1 MDGRPLS
8 FSGLGLRRHHKLP
21 GTLPQRTEVQSGVS
35 RALVE
40 VTHQGWLEGGH
51 LLRVPEAG
59 FLERWCL
66 LWGWVP
72 AELTRSA
79 LESEALRQGRR
90 HSVLALC
97 KVALG
102 LCWQPLGLLVRRAV
116 PIFNHHGVFTV
127 FELQSQRGLF
137 RLWWRGPYPG
147 QGERLC

>member
-1 MDGRPLS
+1 MFVSTIAVCTRLPRRMSQPADHSTQAARTLRQGACWASHTLVDGRPLS

-66 LWGWVP
+66 LWG
-72 AELTRSA
+72 
-79 LESEALRQGRR
+79 
-90 HSVLALC
+90 
-97 KVALG
+97 
-102 LCWQPLGLLVRRAV
+102 
-116 PIFNHHGVFTV
+116 
-127 FELQSQRGLF
+127 
-137 RLWWRGPYPG
+137 
-147 QGERLC
+147 